1 MEGVKQ
7 ERGSVRFELSKD
19 DYSCCLGSDCRGW
32 LGQGEEVGDMLS
44 RGGCMMPHTDTVMGR
59 WREANGVDALKKS
72 GQQMV
77 NLLGLGGGG
86 WGEGRVDEGCRI
98 SHFDN
103 KEAGVPHTELG
114 DMGGEQGHGGTCWYF
129 GIFSISSL
137 ERFI

>member
-86 WGEGRVDEGCRI
+86 GEREESMRA
-98 SHFDN
+98 
-103 KEAGVPHTELG
+103 AGFLTSITRKPVCHTLN
-114 DMGGEQGHGGTCWYF
+114 
-129 GIFSISSL
+129 
-137 ERFI
+137 